1 MIQNDYFIGVMV
13 NKVADSASI
22 VLLGSFNPGIFHP
35 AWFQKQELLPQ
46 VEAEAAKIEV
56 ISNDIAIFTVAW
68 LRIEATGDKFVAR
81 TTDESKFG
89 PLRDLV
95 VGMFQLLE
103 QTPVNMIGM
112 NREISFELASV
123 EQWHAVGH
131 ALAPKE
137 LWLKYVKE
145 PGMKSL
151 LMESRRDDERHG
163 QFNISVKPTPLKPC
177 AVTVEFNDHIV
188 FKGDEK
194 GDEIHTAGE
203 ACKAIEEDWEKSLG
217 RSWTVSNG
225 LISDAL
231 LVSNK

>member
-1 MIQNDYFIGVMV
+1 M
-13 NKVADSASI
+13 NKIADCASI

-35 AWFQKQELLPQ
+35 AWFQKHELLPEI
-46 VEAEAAKIEV
+46 EAETAKIEV

-68 LRIEATGDKFVAR
+68 LRIEAIGDKFVAK

-103 QTPVNMIGM
+103 QTPINMLGI
-112 NREISFELASV
+112 NREVSFELSSV

-131 ALAPKE
+131 ALAPKGI
-137 LWLKYVKE
+137 WLKYVKE

-151 LMESRRDDERHG
+151 IMESQRDDARQG
-163 QFNISVKPTPLKPC
+163 QFNIAVKPTPSKPC
-177 AVTVEFNDHIV
+177 AVTIDFNDHINIKV
-188 FKGDEK
+188 DEV
-194 GDEIHTAGE
+194 HTTAGE
-203 ACKAIEEDWEKSLG
+203 ACKVIEEDWEKSLD
-217 RSWTVSNG
+217 RSWTVANG

-231 LVSNK
+231 QVNNK